1 MSNNI
6 DRLAQEYL
14 GATDKPASLVK
25 YQNGIKVPSDDF
37 RSVKG
42 RFKSEDARAFFK
54 SNCLEVAE
62 VLYQIATDKLYFKDE
77 DGSST
82 RVPVPVNCRLAA
94 AIDFSN
100 RALGKPVNQVAEAT
114 EKRPIMFD
122 GIFDKK
128 PLVQM
133 PLLDNESILID
144 KPEDYIGEKSDYEGN
159 DYIEGDINKNND
171 EK

>member
-25 YQNGIKVPSDDF
+25 YQNGIKAPSDDF

-77 DGSST
+77 DGTNT

-100 RALGKPVNQVAEAT
+100 RALGKPVNQVTEAT

-133 PLLDNESILID
+133 SILDDESKLIDIPINDGRNESQD
-144 KPEDYIGEKSDYEGN
+144 KGN
-159 DYIEGDINKNND
+159 KYIED
-171 EK
+171 